1 MATKEQIEAVL
12 STLLDG
18 DAVPSNEQIGRIID
32 AANAP
37 LLEAL
42 RVAYGELSECYD
54 LEDPVSYVTM
64 LDTLMLED
72 VRDVLAALRPFLIE
86 EGKDA

>member
-1 MATKEQIEAVL
+1 MMMATKEQIEAVL

-64 LDTLMLED
+64 LDT